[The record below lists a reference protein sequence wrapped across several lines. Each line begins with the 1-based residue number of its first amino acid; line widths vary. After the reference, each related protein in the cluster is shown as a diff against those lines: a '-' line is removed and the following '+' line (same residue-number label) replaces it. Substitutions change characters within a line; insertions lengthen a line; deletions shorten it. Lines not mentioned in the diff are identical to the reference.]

1 VCRNRYKRG
10 CKRIIYVIEIGV
22 NEGTECVQP
31 PSYIEFGM
39 NEIGGWSVIPRSVEI
54 EVKRLCQNREERG
67 WRRVDSDDIEM
78 NESGEYNPP
87 PGDEIERVEG
97 R

>member
-1 VCRNRYKRG
+1 LQKNFYA
-10 CKRIIYVIEIGV
+10 IEIGV

-31 PSYIEFGM
+31 PSYLEFGM

-67 WRRVDSDDIEM
+67 CKVTAACGVKIEV
-78 NESGEYNPP
+78 NGVGGEW
-87 PGDEIERVEG
+87 IVTISR
-97 R
+97 